1 LLDRIEAQSAMTRV
15 NFEMTITVLVGHFD
29 NGVWHTIS
37 LVHSFHFDSLFLIK
51 IFKLNHQH

>member
-37 LVHSFHFDSLFLIK
+37 LVHPFHFDSLF
-51 IFKLNHQH
+51 